1 MSSHE
6 KEVAKEFSEKKILKK
21 EDRISIPTVKY
32 FWQASPLSSKKKDN
46 IPRFLRSLNVFT
58 GFSDYELKQFSHFLH
73 ERVFSDNELIIEEG
87 GSGFGFYIIYNG
99 QVDIFTKRKK
109 HLEDGGTENYQQHI
123 TILSKYEYFGE
134 LSLME
139 SQNKRNA
146 SAIAKGPA
154 TLLAIYRP
162 DVEELIERY
171 PLLGAKFL
179 QGISF
184 IVAQRFNR
192 IAAEVRSQREKIK
205 DLEAK
210 LESTEV

>member
-1 MSSHE
+1 MNSHE
-6 KEVAKEFSEKKILKK
+6 RKVLDNFK
-21 EDRISIPTVKY
+21 EDKKMLEQDKVNIPTVKY
-32 FWQASPLSSKKKDN
+32 FWQASPLSSKKNDN

-73 ERVFSDNELIIEEG
+73 ERSFSDNELIIEEG

-109 HLEDGGTENYQQHI
+109 HQEGGGTENYQQHI
-123 TILSKYEYFGE
+123 TTLSKYEYFGE

-146 SAIAKGPA
+146 SAVSKGSA

-179 QGISF
+179 QGVSF

-192 IAAEVRSQREKIK
+192 IAGEVRTLRERIK

-210 LESTEV
+210 LENTEV